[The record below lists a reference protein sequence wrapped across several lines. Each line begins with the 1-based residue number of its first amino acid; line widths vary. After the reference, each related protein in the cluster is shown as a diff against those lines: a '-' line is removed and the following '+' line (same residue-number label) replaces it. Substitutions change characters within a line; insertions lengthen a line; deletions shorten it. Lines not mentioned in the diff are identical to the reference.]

1 MRQISASSRNY
12 KNHFFNKTDVI
23 KIDFTIFILIKIT
36 LMNALQEISNMM
48 NETDKKAFIQYLS
61 KKNKCK
67 DAGNIALFNSLKT
80 DDINIRKKV
89 FEDKKS
95 TDAYHALS
103 KRLYDNMINFMANRS
118 FENDTS
124 QENTILRLIVVSRLF
139 FEHKLIKTAFKCLA
153 KAEEIALN
161 IEQFSLLNEI
171 YLTQIQFA
179 HFNLSAPIE
188 KMIEKFKANKKKL
201 EYEEQLNLGYAVL
214 RRELAAIYHEGRITD
229 FQSLIKNTI
238 ETHGISL
245 KQGLTF
251 KSLYQILFIANEYA
265 SINNNYSLIEP
276 FVVKSYRFIS
286 KKTDLTD
293 RHLYYHIYILYFIA
307 NFYFRNAQFTE
318 SLHYLDLMYAELQKQ
333 SGKYYQR
340 FCLRY
345 FLLLAFNENY
355 TGHPQKA
362 IEIAEKALSS
372 NKKADPMDSNDL
384 RLVLIVF
391 YVQQNEGRNAVIE
404 MAKWSHTD
412 SWYEKKMG
420 MDWTIKKCLVEI
432 LLHVQ
437 QENTE
442 LALSRIKSFKR
453 RYKKYLLTV
462 KEERVIQYLL
472 FVEQYVMKPE
482 IIQTQK
488 FQKAIEDF
496 IITAQNGPK
505 DIVIMSFLAWLL
517 AKVRRKTIY
526 ETTLILLSTYFLL
539 RIKINN
545 S

>member
-1 MRQISASSRNY
+1 MGQMSASSRNY
-12 KNHFFNKTDVI
+12 KNQFINKTDVI
-23 KIDFTIFILIKIT
+23 KIHFTIFILIKIT

-48 NETDKKAFIQYLS
+48 NDTDKKAFIQYLS
-61 KKNKCK
+61 KKNKRK
-67 DAGNIALFNSLKT
+67 DSGSIALFNSLKT

-95 TDAYHALS
+95 TDAYHAVR
-103 KRLYDNMINFMANRS
+103 KRLYDNMVNFMASRS

-139 FEHKLIKTAFKCLA
+139 FENKLIKTAFKCLE
-153 KAEEIALN
+153 KAEEIAMN

-179 HFNLSAPIE
+179 HFNLAEPIE
-188 KMIEKFKANKKKL
+188 KIIEKFKANKKQL

-229 FQSLIKNTI
+229 FQLLIKNTI
-238 ETHGISL
+238 ETHSISL

-265 SINNNYSLIEP
+265 SINNNYSFIEP

-293 RHLYYHIYILYFIA
+293 RYLYYHIYILYFIA
-307 NFYFRNAQFTE
+307 NFYFRNGQFTE
-318 SLHYLDLMYAELQKQ
+318 SLNYLNLMFTELQKQ

-345 FLLLAFNENY
+345 FLLSALNENY

-362 IEIAEKALSS
+362 IEIAEKALPL
-372 NKKADPMDSNDL
+372 NKKADPNDINDL
-384 RLVLIVF
+384 RLLLIVF
-391 YVQQNEGRNAVIE
+391 YIQQNEGRNAVKE
-404 MAKWSHTD
+404 MAKLNHTD

-432 LLHVQ
+432 LLHAQ

-462 KEERVIQYLL
+462 NEERVVQYLL

-488 FQKAIEDF
+488 FKNAIEDF

-505 DIVIMSFLAWLL
+505 DIVILSFLAWLL
-517 AKVRRKTIY
+517 AKVRRKSIY
-526 ETTLILLSTYFLL
+526 ETTLNLVATYFQL
-539 RIKINN
+539 R
-545 S
+545 

>member
-1 MRQISASSRNY
+1 
-12 KNHFFNKTDVI
+12 
-23 KIDFTIFILIKIT
+23 
-36 LMNALQEISNMM
+36 MNALQEIANMM
-48 NETDKKAFIQYLS
+48 NETEKKAFKQYLS
-61 KKNKCK
+61 KKNKRK
-67 DAGNIALFNSLKT
+67 DTGNIALFDSLKT
-80 DDINIRKKV
+80 DDIKH
-89 FEDKKS
+89 KKS
-95 TDAYHALS
+95 VLKNKKNIDAYHALR
-103 KRLYDNMINFMANRS
+103 KRLYDNMIDFMANRS
-118 FENDTS
+118 FENDNS
-124 QENTILRLIVVSRLF
+124 QENATLRLIVVSRLF

-153 KAEEIALN
+153 KAEETALN
-161 IEQFSLLNEI
+161 IEHFSLLNEI

-179 HFNLSAPIE
+179 HFNLSDPIE
-188 KMIEKFKANKKKL
+188 KTIEKFKINKKQL

-214 RRELAAIYHEGRITD
+214 RRELAGIYHEGRIVD
-229 FQSLIKNTI
+229 FQAVIKNTI

-265 SINNNYSLIEP
+265 SINNNYSLIQS
-276 FVVKSYRFIS
+276 FVIKSYRFIS
-286 KKTDLTD
+286 KKTDLKD

-307 NFYFRNAQFTE
+307 NFYFRNGHFTK
-318 SLHYLDLMYAELQKQ
+318 SMNYLDLMFTELQKQ

-355 TGHPQKA
+355 LGHSQKA

-372 NKKADPMDSNDL
+372 NKKADPNDSNDI
-384 RLVLIVF
+384 RLMLIVF
-391 YVQQNEGRNAVIE
+391 YIQQDAGRNAVKE
-404 MAKWSHTD
+404 MIKLNHTD

-432 LLHVQ
+432 LLHTQ

-462 KEERVIQYLL
+462 NEERVMQYLL
-472 FVEQYVMKPE
+472 FIEQYVMKPE

-488 FQKAIEDF
+488 FQQEIEDF
-496 IITAQNGPK
+496 IINAQNGPK
-505 DIVIMSFLAWLL
+505 DILIMSFLSWLL
-517 AKVRRKTIY
+517 AKVRRKGIY
-526 ETTLILLSTYFLL
+526 ETTLNLLTTYFPAT
-539 RIKINN
+539 N
-545 S
+545 SNDSTLFTKSQDLQ

>member
-1 MRQISASSRNY
+1 MN
-12 KNHFFNKTDVI
+12 DV
-23 KIDFTIFILIKIT
+23 
-36 LMNALQEISNMM
+36 E
-48 NETDKKAFIQYLS
+48 KKAFIQYLS
-61 KKNKCK
+61 KKNKRK
-67 DAGNIALFNSLKT
+67 DTVNIELFNSLKT
-80 DDINIRKKV
+80 DDIKFKNNTL
-89 FEDKKS
+89 ENKKS
-95 TDAYHALS
+95 TDAYHALR

-118 FENDTS
+118 FENDS
-124 QENTILRLIVVSRLF
+124 SEENTILRFIVVSRLF

-153 KAEEIALN
+153 KAEHIALS
-161 IEQFSLLNEI
+161 IEHFSLLNEI

-179 HFNLSAPIE
+179 HFNLSEPIE
-188 KMIEKFKANKKKL
+188 KIIAKSKANKKQL

-214 RRELAAIYHEGRITD
+214 RRELAAIYHEGRIVD
-229 FQSLIKNTI
+229 FQALIKNTI

-265 SINNNYSLIEP
+265 SINNNYSLIQP

-307 NFYFRNAQFTE
+307 NFYFRNGQFTE
-318 SLHYLDLMYAELQKQ
+318 SLNYLNLMFTELQKQ
-333 SGKYYQR
+333 SDKYYHR

-355 TGHPQKA
+355 LGNAQKA
-362 IEIAEKALSS
+362 IEIAEKSLSS
-372 NKKADPMDSNDL
+372 NKKTDPNDSNDI
-384 RLVLIVF
+384 RLMLIVF
-391 YVQQNEGRNAVIE
+391 YIQQNAGRNAVKE
-404 MAKWSHTD
+404 MAKLNHTD

-432 LLHVQ
+432 LLHAQ
-437 QENTE
+437 QENIE

-462 KEERVIQYLL
+462 NEERVVQYLL

-482 IIQTQK
+482 IIQTKK

-505 DIVIMSFLAWLL
+505 DIVIMSFLSWLL
-517 AKVRRKTIY
+517 AKVRQKSIY
-526 ETTLILLSTYFLL
+526 ETTLNLLTIYFPST
-539 RIKINN
+539 
-545 S
+545 

>member
-1 MRQISASSRNY
+1 
-12 KNHFFNKTDVI
+12 
-23 KIDFTIFILIKIT
+23 
-36 LMNALQEISNMM
+36 MNALKEISNMM
-48 NETDKKAFIQYLS
+48 NDVEKKAFIQYLS
-61 KKNKCK
+61 KKNKRK
-67 DAGNIALFNSLKT
+67 DTGNIELFNFLKT
-80 DDINIRKKV
+80 DDIKFKNNTL
-89 FEDKKS
+89 EDKKS
-95 TDAYHALS
+95 TDAYHALR
-103 KRLYDNMINFMANRS
+103 KRLYDNMINFMTNRS
-118 FENDTS
+118 FENDS
-124 QENTILRLIVVSRLF
+124 SEENTILRFIVVSHLF

-153 KAEEIALN
+153 KAEEIALS
-161 IEQFSLLNEI
+161 IEHFSLLNEI

-179 HFNLSAPIE
+179 HFNLSEPIE
-188 KMIEKFKANKKKL
+188 KIIAKFKANKKQL

-214 RRELAAIYHEGRITD
+214 RRELAAIYHEGRIVD
-229 FQSLIKNTI
+229 FQALIKNTI

-265 SINNNYSLIEP
+265 SINNNFSLIQP

-286 KKTDLTD
+286 QKNDLTD

-307 NFYFRNAQFTE
+307 NFYFRNGQFIE
-318 SLHYLDLMYAELQKQ
+318 SLNYLNLMFTELQKQ

-345 FLLLAFNENY
+345 FLLLAFNQNY
-355 TGHPQKA
+355 LGNAQKA
-362 IEIAEKALSS
+362 IEIAEKSLSS
-372 NKKADPMDSNDL
+372 NKKADPNDTNDI
-384 RLVLIVF
+384 RLMLIVF
-391 YVQQNEGRNAVIE
+391 YIQQNAGRNAIKE
-404 MAKWSHTD
+404 MAKLNHTD

-437 QENTE
+437 QENIE

-462 KEERVIQYLL
+462 NEERVVHYLL

-505 DIVIMSFLAWLL
+505 DIVIMSFLSWLL
-517 AKVRRKTIY
+517 AKVRRKSIY
-526 ETTLILLSTYFLL
+526 ETTLNLLTMYFPA
-539 RIKINN
+539 K
-545 S
+545 

>member
-1 MRQISASSRNY
+1 
-12 KNHFFNKTDVI
+12 
-23 KIDFTIFILIKIT
+23 
-36 LMNALQEISNMM
+36 MNALQEIANMM
-48 NETDKKAFIQYLS
+48 NETEKKAFIHYLS
-61 KKNKCK
+61 KKNKRK
-67 DAGNIALFNSLKT
+67 DTRNVELFYFLET
-80 DDINIRKKV
+80 DDIKFKNKFSK
-89 FEDKKS
+89 DKKS
-95 TDAYHALS
+95 IDAYHALR
-103 KRLYDNMINFMANRS
+103 KRLYDNMIDFMANRS

-124 QENTILRLIVVSRLF
+124 QENAVLRLVVVSRLF

-153 KAEEIALN
+153 KAEEIALS
-161 IEQFSLLNEI
+161 IEHFSLLNEI
-171 YLTQIQFA
+171 YQTQIQFA
-179 HFNLSAPIE
+179 HFNLSEPIE
-188 KMIEKFKANKKKL
+188 KIIQKYKANKKQL

-214 RRELAAIYHEGRITD
+214 RRELAAIYHEGRIVD
-229 FQSLIKNTI
+229 FQAVIKNTI

-265 SINNNYSLIEP
+265 SINNNFSLIQS
-276 FVVKSYRFIS
+276 FVIKSYRFIS
-286 KKTDLTD
+286 KKTELRD

-307 NFYFRNAQFTE
+307 NFYFRNGQFTE
-318 SLHYLDLMYAELQKQ
+318 SLNYLDLMFTELQKQ

-345 FLLLAFNENY
+345 FLLLAFNQNY
-355 TGHPQKA
+355 LGNSQKA

-372 NKKADPMDSNDL
+372 NKKADPNDVNDI
-384 RLVLIVF
+384 RLMLIVF
-391 YVQQNEGRNAVIE
+391 YVQQNAGSKAAKE
-404 MAKWSHTD
+404 MAKLNHTD

-420 MDWTIKKCLVEI
+420 MDWTIKKCLVEL

-462 KEERVIQYLL
+462 NEERVIHYLL

-482 IIQTQK
+482 IIRTPK

-496 IITAQNGPK
+496 IISAQNGPK
-505 DIVIMSFLAWLL
+505 DILIMSFLSWLV
-517 AKVRRKTIY
+517 AKVRLKTTY
-526 ETTLILLSTYFLL
+526 ENTLDLLKTYFL
-539 RIKINN
+539 KEH

>member
-1 MRQISASSRNY
+1 
-12 KNHFFNKTDVI
+12 
-23 KIDFTIFILIKIT
+23 
-36 LMNALQEISNMM
+36 MNALQEISNMM
-48 NETDKKAFIQYLS
+48 NEAEKKAFIQYLS
-61 KKNKCK
+61 KKNKRK
-67 DAGNIALFNSLKT
+67 DTGNIELFNSLKT
-80 DDINIRKKV
+80 DDINYTKNNL
-89 FEDKKS
+89 EGKKS
-95 TDAYHALS
+95 TDAYHALR
-103 KRLYDNMINFMANRS
+103 KRLYDNMINFMANHS

-124 QENTILRLIVVSRLF
+124 QENTILRFIVVSRLF

-153 KAEEIALN
+153 KAEEIALS

-171 YLTQIQFA
+171 YLIQIQFA
-179 HFNLSAPIE
+179 HFNLSEPIE
-188 KMIEKFKANKKKL
+188 KIIAKFKANKKQL

-214 RRELAAIYHEGRITD
+214 RRELAAIYHEGRIVD
-229 FQSLIKNTI
+229 FQALIKNTI

-265 SINNNYSLIEP
+265 SINNNFSLIEP

-307 NFYFRNAQFTE
+307 NFNFRNGQFSE
-318 SLHYLDLMYAELQKQ
+318 SLNYLNLMYLELQKQ

-355 TGHPQKA
+355 LGNPQKA
-362 IEIAEKALSS
+362 IEIAEKSLSS
-372 NKKADPMDSNDL
+372 NKKADLNDSNDT
-384 RLVLIVF
+384 RLMLVVF
-391 YVQQNEGRNAVIE
+391 YLQQNAGRNAVKE
-404 MAKWSHTD
+404 MSKLNHTD

-420 MDWTIKKCLVEI
+420 IDWTIKKCLVEI
-432 LLHVQ
+432 LLHAQ
-437 QENTE
+437 QENID

-462 KEERVIQYLL
+462 NEERVVQYLL

-488 FQKAIEDF
+488 FQKTIEGF
-496 IITAQNGPK
+496 IITAQSGPK
-505 DIVIMSFLAWLL
+505 DILIMSFLSWLL
-517 AKVRRKTIY
+517 AKVRRKMIY
-526 ETTLILLSTYFLL
+526 ETTLNLLSTYF
-539 RIKINN
+539 
-545 S
+545 

>member
-1 MRQISASSRNY
+1 MSASNNSY
-12 KNHFFNKTDVI
+12 KSNFIYKTDDI
-23 KIDFTIFILIKIT
+23 KTHFYYFYPIYYRT
-36 LMNALQEISNMM
+36 MNALHEIADIM
-48 NETDKKAFIQYLS
+48 NETEKKGFIQYLS
-61 KKNKCK
+61 KKNKRK

-80 DDINIRKKV
+80 DDINLKKNV
-89 FEDKKS
+89 LKSKKS
-95 TDAYHALS
+95 IDSYHALR
-103 KRLYDNMINFMANRS
+103 KRLYDSMIDFMANRS
-118 FENDTS
+118 FENNTS
-124 QENTILRLIVVSRLF
+124 QESTVLRLIVVSRLF

-153 KAEEIALN
+153 KAEDIALS
-161 IEQFSLLNEI
+161 IEHFNLLNEI
-171 YLTQIQFA
+171 YRTQIQFS
-179 HFNLSAPIE
+179 HFNLSEPIE
-188 KMIEKFKANKKKL
+188 RIIEKFRANKKQL

-229 FQSLIKNTI
+229 FQALIKNTI

-245 KQGLTF
+245 NKGLTF

-265 SINNNYSLIEP
+265 SINNDFSLIQP
-276 FVVKSYRFIS
+276 FVVKSYHFIS
-286 KKTDLTD
+286 KKNDLTD

-307 NFYFRNAQFTE
+307 NFYFRNGQFTE
-318 SLHYLDLMYAELQKQ
+318 SLSYLDLMFTELQKQ

-355 TGHPQKA
+355 LGHSEKA

-372 NKKADPMDSNDL
+372 NKKADLNDSNDI
-384 RLVLIVF
+384 RLMLIVF
-391 YVQQNEGRNAVIE
+391 YIQQSAGRDALKE
-404 MAKWSHTD
+404 MAKLNHTD

-432 LLHVQ
+432 LLHAQ

-462 KEERVIQYLL
+462 NEGRVVQYLL

-482 IIQTQK
+482 IIQKQK

-496 IITAQNGPK
+496 IITAQKGPK
-505 DIVIMSFLAWLL
+505 DIVIMSFLSWLL
-517 AKVRRKTIY
+517 ARVRRKAIY
-526 ETTLILLSTYFLL
+526 DTTLQLLKTYFPVT
-539 RIKINN
+539 N
-545 S
+545 SI

>member
-1 MRQISASSRNY
+1 
-12 KNHFFNKTDVI
+12 
-23 KIDFTIFILIKIT
+23 
-36 LMNALQEISNMM
+36 
-48 NETDKKAFIQYLS
+48 
-61 KKNKCK
+61 
-67 DAGNIALFNSLKT
+67 
-80 DDINIRKKV
+80 
-89 FEDKKS
+89 
-95 TDAYHALS
+95 
-103 KRLYDNMINFMANRS
+103 
-118 FENDTS
+118 
-124 QENTILRLIVVSRLF
+124 
-139 FEHKLIKTAFKCLA
+139 
-153 KAEEIALN
+153 
-161 IEQFSLLNEI
+161 
-171 YLTQIQFA
+171 
-179 HFNLSAPIE
+179 
-188 KMIEKFKANKKKL
+188 
-201 EYEEQLNLGYAVL
+201 L
-214 RRELAAIYHEGRITD
+214 RRELAAIYHEGRIVD

-307 NFYFRNAQFTE
+307 NFYFRNGQFAE
-318 SLHYLDLMYAELQKQ
+318 SLSYLNLMFTELQKQ
-333 SGKYYQR
+333 SGKYYER

-355 TGHPQKA
+355 IGHPQKA
-362 IEIAEKALSS
+362 IEIAEKSLYS
-372 NKKADPMDSNDL
+372 NKKTDPNDSNDI
-384 RLVLIVF
+384 RLLLIVF
-391 YVQQNEGRNAVIE
+391 YIQQNAGRNAVKE
-404 MAKWSHTD
+404 MAKLNHTD
-412 SWYEKKMG
+412 AWYEKKMG

-432 LLHVQ
+432 LLQAQ

-462 KEERVIQYLL
+462 SEERVIRYLL

-488 FQKAIEDF
+488 FQKAVEDF

-505 DIVIMSFLAWLL
+505 DILIMSFLSWLL

-526 ETTLILLSTYFLL
+526 ETTLNLLIMFFPVT
-539 RIKINN
+539 N
-545 S
+545 SKS

>member
-1 MRQISASSRNY
+1 
-12 KNHFFNKTDVI
+12 
-23 KIDFTIFILIKIT
+23 
-36 LMNALQEISNMM
+36 MNALQEIANMM
-48 NETDKKAFIQYLS
+48 NETDKKAFIHYLS
-61 KKNKCK
+61 KKNKRK
-67 DAGNIALFNSLKT
+67 DVSNIELFNSLKT
-80 DDINIRKKV
+80 DDINIQKNIIK
-89 FEDKKS
+89 DKKS
-95 TDAYHALS
+95 TDAYHALR
-103 KRLYDNMINFMANRS
+103 KRLYDNMIDFMANQT
-118 FENDTS
+118 FENDIS
-124 QENTILRLIVVSRLF
+124 QENAILRLIVVSRLF
-139 FEHKLIKTAFKCLA
+139 FEHKLTKTAFKCLA

-179 HFNLSAPIE
+179 HFNLSEPIE
-188 KMIEKFKANKKKL
+188 KIISKFKANKNKL

-214 RRELAAIYHEGRITD
+214 RRELAAIYHEGRIVD
-229 FQSLIKNTI
+229 FQSVIKNTV

-265 SINNNYSLIEP
+265 SINNNFSLIQP

-286 KKTDLTD
+286 KKTDLKD
-293 RHLYYHIYILYFIA
+293 RHLYYHIYILYFIS
-307 NFYFRNAQFTE
+307 NFYFRNGAFHKSQ
-318 SLHYLDLMYAELQKQ
+318 HYLDLMFTELQKQ

-355 TGHPQKA
+355 LGNSKKA

-372 NKKADPMDSNDL
+372 NKKSDPNDNNDL
-384 RLVLIVF
+384 RIMLIVF
-391 YVQQNEGRNAVIE
+391 YIQQNEGRNAVKE
-404 MAKWSHTD
+404 MAKLNHTD
-412 SWYEKKMG
+412 NWYEKKMG

-432 LLHVQ
+432 LLHTQ

-462 KEERVIQYLL
+462 NENRVIQYLL

-482 IIQTQK
+482 LVQTQK

-496 IITAQNGPK
+496 IIEAQSGPK
-505 DIVIMSFLAWLL
+505 DILIMSFLSWLL
-517 AKVRRKTIY
+517 AKVRRKTIS
-526 ETTLILLSTYFLL
+526 ETTLNLLKTFFPSTSSFT
-539 RIKINN
+539 I
-545 S
+545 

>member
-1 MRQISASSRNY
+1 
-12 KNHFFNKTDVI
+12 
-23 KIDFTIFILIKIT
+23 
-36 LMNALQEISNMM
+36 MNALQEIANMM
-48 NETDKKAFIQYLS
+48 NEIEKKAFIQYLS
-61 KKNKCK
+61 KKNKRK
-67 DAGNIALFNSLKT
+67 DVSNIELFNSLKT
-80 DDINIRKKV
+80 DDINYKKNNL
-89 FEDKKS
+89 EDKKS
-95 TDAYHALS
+95 TDAYHALR
-103 KRLYDNMINFMANRS
+103 KRLYDNMIDFMANRS

-139 FEHKLIKTAFKCLA
+139 FEHQLIKTAFKCLA

-161 IEQFSLLNEI
+161 IEHFSLLNEI
-171 YLTQIQFA
+171 YMTQIQFA
-179 HFNLSAPIE
+179 HFNLSEPIE
-188 KMIEKFKANKKKL
+188 KIIQKFKANKKRL

-214 RRELAAIYHEGRITD
+214 RREIAAIYHEGRIVD
-229 FQSLIKNTI
+229 FQALIKDTI

-265 SINNNYSLIEP
+265 SLNNNFSLIQP

-307 NFYFRNAQFTE
+307 NFHFRNGQFTE
-318 SLHYLDLMYAELQKQ
+318 SLNYLDLMSTALQKQ

-355 TGHPQKA
+355 LGNSEKA
-362 IEIAEKALSS
+362 IEIAKKSLSS
-372 NKKADPMDSNDL
+372 NKKADPNDGNDI
-384 RLVLIVF
+384 RLMLIVF
-391 YVQQNEGRNAVIE
+391 YIQQNTGQDAVKE
-404 MAKWSHTD
+404 MAKLNHTD

-432 LLHVQ
+432 LLHAQ

-453 RYKKYLLTV
+453 RYRKYLLTV
-462 KEERVIQYLL
+462 NEERVIHYLL
-472 FVEQYVMKPE
+472 FIEQYVMKPE

-496 IITAQNGPK
+496 IIAAQNGPK
-505 DIVIMSFLAWLL
+505 DILIMSFLSWLL
-517 AKVRRKTIY
+517 AKVRRKTTY
-526 ETTLILLSTYFLL
+526 ETTLNLLITYFPTMHSS
-539 RIKINN
+539 I
-545 S
+545 

>member
-1 MRQISASSRNY
+1 
-12 KNHFFNKTDVI
+12 
-23 KIDFTIFILIKIT
+23 
-36 LMNALQEISNMM
+36 MNALQEISNMM
-48 NETDKKAFIQYLS
+48 NYTDKKAFIQYLS
-61 KKNKCK
+61 KKNKRK
-67 DAGNIALFNSLKT
+67 DTGNIELFNSLKT
-80 DDINIRKKV
+80 DDIKFNKKV
-89 FEDKKS
+89 LEDKKS
-95 TDAYHALS
+95 TDAYHALR
-103 KRLYDNMINFMANRS
+103 KRLYDNMISFMANRS
-118 FENDTS
+118 FENDS
-124 QENTILRLIVVSRLF
+124 SEENTILRFIVVSRLF

-161 IEQFSLLNEI
+161 IEHFNLLNEI

-179 HFNLSAPIE
+179 HFNLSEPIE
-188 KMIEKFKANKKKL
+188 KIIAKFKANKKQL

-214 RRELAAIYHEGRITD
+214 RRELAAIYHEGRIID
-229 FQSLIKNTI
+229 LQALIKNTI
-238 ETHGISL
+238 ETHEISL

-265 SINNNYSLIEP
+265 SINNNYSLIQP

-307 NFYFRNAQFTE
+307 NFYFRNGQFTK
-318 SLHYLDLMYAELQKQ
+318 SLSYLDLMFTELQKQ

-345 FLLLAFNENY
+345 FLLFAFNENY
-355 TGHPQKA
+355 LGHPQKA
-362 IEIAEKALSS
+362 IEIAEKSLSS
-372 NKKADPMDSNDL
+372 NKKADFNDSNDI
-384 RLVLIVF
+384 RLMLIVF
-391 YVQQNEGRNAVIE
+391 YIQQNAGSNAVKEI
-404 MAKWSHTD
+404 AKLNHTD

-462 KEERVIQYLL
+462 NEERVVQYLL

-496 IITAQNGPK
+496 IITAQKGPK
-505 DIVIMSFLAWLL
+505 DIVIMSFLSWLL
-517 AKVRRKTIY
+517 AKVRRKTVY
-526 ETTLILLSTYFLL
+526 ETTLNLLTMYFPATH
-539 RIKINN
+539 
-545 S
+545 SA

>member
-1 MRQISASSRNY
+1 
-12 KNHFFNKTDVI
+12 
-23 KIDFTIFILIKIT
+23 
-36 LMNALQEISNMM
+36 MNALQDISNMM
-48 NETDKKAFIQYLS
+48 NESEKKAFIVYLS
-61 KKNKCK
+61 KKNKRK
-67 DAGNIALFNSLKT
+67 DTGNIELFNSLKT
-80 DDINIRKKV
+80 DDIKSKERILK
-89 FEDKKS
+89 DKKS
-95 TDAYHALS
+95 TDAYHALR

-124 QENTILRLIVVSRLF
+124 EENTILRLIVVSRLF

-153 KAEEIALN
+153 KAEETAVN
-161 IEQFSLLNEI
+161 IEHFSLLNEI
-171 YLTQIQFA
+171 YMTQIQFA
-179 HFNLSAPIE
+179 HFNLSEPIE
-188 KMIEKFKANKKKL
+188 KIIETFKVNKKKL
-201 EYEEQLNLGYAVL
+201 EYEQQLNLGYAVL
-214 RRELAAIYHEGRITD
+214 RHELAAIYHEGRIVD
-229 FQSLIKNTI
+229 FESLIKNTI
-238 ETHGISL
+238 QTHGISL

-265 SINNNYSLIEP
+265 SINNNYSLIQP

-286 KKTDLTD
+286 KKNDQTN

-307 NFYFRNAQFTE
+307 NFYFRNGQFTE
-318 SLHYLDLMYAELQKQ
+318 SLNYLDLMFTELQKQ

-355 TGHPQKA
+355 IGNSQKA
-362 IEIAEKALSS
+362 IEITEKSLSS
-372 NKKADPMDSNDL
+372 NKKTDPNDSNDI
-384 RLVLIVF
+384 RLMLIVF
-391 YVQQNEGRNAVIE
+391 YIQQNAGRNAVKE
-404 MAKWSHTD
+404 MAKLNHTD

-432 LLHVQ
+432 LLHAQ

-462 KEERVIQYLL
+462 NEERVIQYLL

-496 IITAQNGPK
+496 IIVAQNGPK
-505 DIVIMSFLAWLL
+505 DILIMSFLSWLL
-517 AKVRRKTIY
+517 AKVRRKTVY
-526 ETTLILLSTYFLL
+526 ETTLNLLTTYFPAVH
-539 RIKINN
+539 
-545 S
+545 ST

>member
-1 MRQISASSRNY
+1 
-12 KNHFFNKTDVI
+12 
-23 KIDFTIFILIKIT
+23 
-36 LMNALQEISNMM
+36 MNALEEISNMM
-48 NETDKKAFIQYLS
+48 NDTDKKAFIQYLS
-61 KKNKCK
+61 KKNKRK
-67 DAGNIALFNSLKT
+67 DTGNIELFNSLKT
-80 DDINIRKKV
+80 DDINIKKNILK
-89 FEDKKS
+89 DKKS
-95 TDAYHALS
+95 IDAYHALR
-103 KRLYDNMINFMANRS
+103 KRLYDNMISFMANRS
-118 FENDTS
+118 FENDS
-124 QENTILRLIVVSRLF
+124 SEENTILRFIVVSRLF

-161 IEQFSLLNEI
+161 IEHFSLLNEI

-179 HFNLSAPIE
+179 HFNLSEPIE
-188 KMIEKFKANKKKL
+188 KIIEKFKANKKQL
-201 EYEEQLNLGYAVL
+201 EYEEQLNLGYAIL
-214 RRELAAIYHEGRITD
+214 RRELAAIYHEGRIVD
-229 FQSLIKNTI
+229 FQALIKNTI

-265 SINNNYSLIEP
+265 SINNNYSLIQP

-307 NFYFRNAQFTE
+307 NFYFRNGQFTE
-318 SLHYLDLMYAELQKQ
+318 SLNYLELMFTELQKQ

-355 TGHPQKA
+355 IGNPQKA
-362 IEIAEKALSS
+362 IEIAEKSLSS
-372 NKKADPMDSNDL
+372 NKKADPNDSNDI
-384 RLVLIVF
+384 RLMLIVF
-391 YVQQNEGRNAVIE
+391 YIQQNAGRNAVKE
-404 MAKWSHTD
+404 MAKLSHTD

-420 MDWTIKKCLVEI
+420 MDWTIKKHVVEI
-432 LLHVQ
+432 LLHTQ
-437 QENTE
+437 QENIE

-462 KEERVIQYLL
+462 NEERVIQYLL

-482 IIQTQK
+482 IIQTKK
-488 FQKAIEDF
+488 FQNAIEDF

-505 DIVIMSFLAWLL
+505 DILIMSFLSWLL

-526 ETTLILLSTYFLL
+526 ETTLNLLKTYFPA
-539 RIKINN
+539 N
-545 S
+545 

>member
-1 MRQISASSRNY
+1 
-12 KNHFFNKTDVI
+12 
-23 KIDFTIFILIKIT
+23 
-36 LMNALQEISNMM
+36 MNALQEISNMM
-48 NETDKKAFIQYLS
+48 NDVEKKAFIQYLS
-61 KKNKCK
+61 KKNKRK
-67 DAGNIALFNSLKT
+67 DTVNIELFNSLKT
-80 DDINIRKKV
+80 DDIKFKNNTL
-89 FEDKKS
+89 ENKKS
-95 TDAYHALS
+95 TDAYHALR

-118 FENDTS
+118 FENDS
-124 QENTILRLIVVSRLF
+124 SEENTILRFIVVSRLF

-153 KAEEIALN
+153 KAEHIALS
-161 IEQFSLLNEI
+161 IEHFSLLNEI

-179 HFNLSAPIE
+179 HFNLSEPIE
-188 KMIEKFKANKKKL
+188 KIIAKSKANKKQL

-214 RRELAAIYHEGRITD
+214 RRELAAIYHEGRIVD
-229 FQSLIKNTI
+229 FQALIKNTI

-265 SINNNYSLIEP
+265 SINNNYSLIQP

-307 NFYFRNAQFTE
+307 NFYFRNGQFTE
-318 SLHYLDLMYAELQKQ
+318 SLNYLNLMFTELQKQ
-333 SGKYYQR
+333 SDKYYQR

-355 TGHPQKA
+355 LGNAQKA
-362 IEIAEKALSS
+362 IEIAEKSLSS
-372 NKKADPMDSNDL
+372 NKKTDPNDSNDI
-384 RLVLIVF
+384 RLMLIVF
-391 YVQQNEGRNAVIE
+391 YIQQNAGRNAVKE
-404 MAKWSHTD
+404 MAKLNHTD

-432 LLHVQ
+432 LLHAQ
-437 QENTE
+437 QENIE

-462 KEERVIQYLL
+462 NEERVVQYLL

-482 IIQTQK
+482 IIQTKK

-505 DIVIMSFLAWLL
+505 DIVIMSFLSWLL
-517 AKVRRKTIY
+517 AKVRQKSIY
-526 ETTLILLSTYFLL
+526 ETTLNLLTMYFPST
-539 RIKINN
+539 
-545 S
+545 